1 MRVGVTGHLNLS
13 DESVRLVTVALR
25 DFLGGLD
32 PASLVGV
39 SCLARGSDS
48 VFAEVLIELGG
59 RLEVVLPSN
68 DYREAK
74 IGPDQLPQFDRLLAQ
89 ASAVDTM
96 PFDTAD
102 SNAYAAA
109 NEALLS
115 SIDQLVAIWDGRPAL
130 DKGGTAAAVAG
141 ARARGIAVH
150 VIWPDGARRV

>member
-13 DESVRLVTVALR
+13 EESVRLVTAALR
-25 DFLGGLD
+25 DHLGTFD
-32 PASLVGV
+32 AASLVGV

-59 RLEVVLPSN
+59 RLEVVLPST

-74 IGPDQLPQFDRLLAQ
+74 IGPDQISQFDRLLAE
-89 ASAVDTM
+89 ASAVNTM

-102 SNAYAAA
+102 PDAYAAA
-109 NEALLS
+109 NEALLG

-150 VIWPDGARRV
+150 VIWPEGARRV